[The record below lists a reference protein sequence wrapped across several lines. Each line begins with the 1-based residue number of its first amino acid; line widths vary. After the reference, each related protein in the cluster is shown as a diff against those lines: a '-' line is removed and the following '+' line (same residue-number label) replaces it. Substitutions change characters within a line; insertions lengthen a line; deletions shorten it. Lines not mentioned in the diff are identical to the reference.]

1 MKKHFTTKN
10 IRKRIIF
17 HAQMPPEIQP
27 EENNLLSSATSIMI
41 TQFNYCDSIQ
51 ELLVS
56 ELLSSS
62 TVILIK
68 YSIGRPQYI
77 VLMISI

>member
-1 MKKHFTTKN
+1 
-10 IRKRIIF
+10 
-17 HAQMPPEIQP
+17 MPPEIQP

-51 ELLVS
+51 EILVS

-62 TVILIK
+62 TLILIK
-68 YSIGRPQYI
+68 YSIGI
-77 VLMISI
+77 LDLII